1 QTIGVPAGGTRSLTL
16 QVAADDTVSES
27 TRFRAFFSDFFSFYG
42 VFSSSALV
50 PENAPFDSDVLE
62 VMAFFQ
68 ARAGF
73 LGGTLNINPYELLA
87 YRINYSSQLVGI
99 AGQTTGEEPDGSDGG
114 NGSGIS
120 PDALFPQSGALAE

>member
-1 QTIGVPAGGTRSLTL
+1 
-16 QVAADDTVSES
+16 
-27 TRFRAFFSDFFSFYG
+27 
-42 VFSSSALV
+42 

-87 YRINYSSQLVGI
+87 YPINNSSQLVGI

-120 PDALFPQSGALAE
+120 PDALFPQSGALAESGSSVRLAGFAVSVLAALLMVQQLHHRRYVLA